1 VGVVLLGATPSWSLG
16 IGFVFFDVKI
26 VGNGAAAGVVQI
38 VQLPMM

>member
-1 VGVVLLGATPSWSLG
+1 MILG